1 MELSSF
7 GKKLSNRS
15 GILELMDDLGRV
27 MGGQD
32 DLIMMGGGNPA
43 HIPAVKD
50 IFFRRMQELMSD
62 RSGFDRMLTNYDTPQ
77 GNMEFIDTLAAFFRD
92 RLGWRV
98 TRDNITI
105 TNGSQTAFFYLF
117 NMFAGEF
124 DGGRRKQVL
133 LPLSP
138 EYIGYTDQGLT
149 PGLFRADKPL
159 ITETGP
165 HRFKYHVDFDR
176 LRVDDTTGCLCVSRP
191 TNPSGNVLTDEE
203 ISRLSALA
211 RQADVPLLID
221 NAYGLPFPG
230 IIFRDADIHWE
241 DHMVLSMSLSKLGLP
256 GTRTGILVA
265 NPEVIQAISAI
276 HAIVSLANGNIG
288 QALTRDLFA
297 TGEILSLSRDTI
309 RPFYRERSLA
319 ALGCMDRSF
328 AGRFP
333 WRVHE
338 SEGALFQW
346 LNLPGLPIS
355 SQELYQRLKK
365 KGVLVVPGHY
375 FFAGMDED
383 WPHKQECLRLN
394 YSMDP
399 ASVEKGLSIMADE
412 IEAVY
417 QRG

>member
-1 MELSSF
+1 MKLSLFGQKLSS
-7 GKKLSNRS
+7 RS

-27 MGGQD
+27 MGGQS

-50 IFFRRMQELMSD
+50 IFYRRMQELLTD
-62 RSGFDRMLTNYDTPQ
+62 RDGFDRMLTNYDTPQ
-77 GNMEFIDTLAAFFRD
+77 GNAEFLATLAKFFRE
-92 RLGWRV
+92 RLGWPV
-98 TRDNITI
+98 TPEHITI

-124 DGGRRKQVL
+124 SDGVSRQVV

-138 EYIGYTDQGLT
+138 EYIGYTDQGLS
-149 PGLFRADKPL
+149 GDIFRAFRPL
-159 ITETGP
+159 VSDTSP

-176 LRVDDTTGCLCVSRP
+176 LELGDTTGCLCVSRP
-191 TNPSGNVLTDEE
+191 TNPSGNVLTDQE

-230 IIFRDADIHWE
+230 ILFREADIHWE
-241 DHMVLSMSLSKLGLP
+241 DHVVLSMSLSKLGLP

-265 NPEVIQAISAI
+265 NPEIIRAVSAV

-288 QALTRDLFA
+288 QALTRELFA
-297 TGEILSLSRDTI
+297 SGQILSISRDII
-309 RPFYRERSLA
+309 RPFYQERALRSLE
-319 ALGCMDRSF
+319 CMDRCF
-328 AGRFP
+328 ADRFP

-346 LNLPGLPIS
+346 LNLPGLPVT
-355 SQELYQRLKK
+355 SQELYLRLKQA
-365 KGVLVVPGHY
+365 GVLVVPGHY
-375 FFAGMDED
+375 FFAGLQDP
-383 WPHKQECLRLN
+383 WPHQQECLRLN

-399 ASVEKGLSIMADE
+399 LAVEKGIHIMGDV
-412 IEAVY
+412 IEQVFQSA
-417 QRG
+417 